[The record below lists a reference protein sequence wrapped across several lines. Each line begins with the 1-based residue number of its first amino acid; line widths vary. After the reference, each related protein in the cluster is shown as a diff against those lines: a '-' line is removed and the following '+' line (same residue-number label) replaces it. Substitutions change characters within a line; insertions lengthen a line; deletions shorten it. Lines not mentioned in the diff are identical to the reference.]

1 MGKSIKKYN
10 LHNIVEEVEEVGRR
24 LRTIA
29 SDSDNSLI
37 DKEEIK
43 RIVGKLKKYVKTL
56 EVF

>member
-1 MGKSIKKYN
+1 MGKSIKKYT
-10 LHNIVEEVEEVGRR
+10 LHNIGEEVEEVGRR

-29 SDSDNSLI
+29 SNSDNSLI